1 MNSHSTSAKVSR
13 RAWRLILQRTLRRR
27 VGAFRHCDPPRLIW
41 RHYVCIIL
49 INQPMAPTSLQV
61 FKAFHPACDNWLA
74 DVPAKTE
81 RHCRDKTVHSVT
93 TALRHELEGNKP
105 SPRANNSGRGR
116 THSFRPSRMRVLH
129 PTGKSVKTC
138 PAPSR
143 KIFRLSRRANQR
155 YQLAPSFPGKR
166 GGRASSR
173 TREGMRWTQQRRRE
187 TVSQGESLVS
197 GQPAR
202 ATNGA
207 FSVRQDRVVLTPVA
221 GVKSAEVLVSPP
233 GRDKTFN
240 PPMTVTR
247 RIRRRGEHGI
257 SRKTIAQ
264 GMPECLR

>member
-173 TREGMRWTQQRRRE
+173 TWGKDALGAAAAERNGVARR
-187 TVSQGESLVS
+187 L
-197 GQPAR
+197 
-202 ATNGA
+202 
-207 FSVRQDRVVLTPVA
+207 
-221 GVKSAEVLVSPP
+221 
-233 GRDKTFN
+233 
-240 PPMTVTR
+240 
-247 RIRRRGEHGI
+247 
-257 SRKTIAQ
+257 SRY
-264 GMPECLR
+264 